1 MSAPPDPS
9 RAPGLAPPAAIAAW
23 CFYDWANSAFPAV
36 ITTFVFATYFTQ
48 SVSPDPVSG
57 TADWSRALA
66 FAGFAIALLSP
77 ITGSIADATGRR
89 KPWLAAFTAFTVV
102 TTALLWF
109 VRPEPDSVPL
119 ALVGVALATV
129 GFEVATVFYNALLP
143 ELAPSSHIG
152 RVSGWGW
159 GLGYV
164 GGIVCLVV
172 LLFGFIQV
180 AVPPFGLDKS
190 IAEHVRIAGPF
201 SALWIAV
208 FAVPLFVFV
217 PDRARTAVPL
227 GQAAVQGVLQVVE
240 SVRSL
245 RHHRAIAWYLL
256 GQMIY
261 TDGLNT
267 LFAFGG
273 IYAAGTFGMTLDEV
287 VIFGI
292 ALNVTAG
299 AGAFAFAWIDDW
311 IGAKRTVAIGLA
323 ALMAISFSML
333 IIESKSLFWALGL
346 LLGVFFGPVQAASRS
361 LMARLAS
368 PEHRAQMFG
377 LFALSGRVTSF
388 VGPALL
394 GWVTEVAHS
403 QRAGMSTILLFF
415 AAGLAILVTK
425 VPEAR

>member
-1 MSAPPDPS
+1 
-9 RAPGLAPPAAIAAW
+9 
-23 CFYDWANSAFPAV
+23 
-36 ITTFVFATYFTQ
+36 
-48 SVSPDPVSG
+48 
-57 TADWSRALA
+57 
-66 FAGFAIALLSP
+66 
-77 ITGSIADATGRR
+77 
-89 KPWLAAFTAFTVV
+89 
-102 TTALLWF
+102 LWF